1 MGVSSTSDDDGD
13 RTSNSAE
20 ADNTTVVDQCSVLND
35 IASDSEEIEI
45 DGVTFEL
52 IDNDDN
58 DDDDN
63 ANW

>member
-13 RTSNSAE
+13 RTSE
-20 ADNTTVVDQCSVLND
+20 ADNTTVVDQCSVFND

-52 IDNDDN
+52 IHNDND